1 MLNHVASVVLP
12 DVRDVQFLSDSYDT
26 LVQSKTIMG
35 GRFASFP
42 RRLDLLASNVGKI
55 SKAVD
60 EMPHYNLSIQLLD
73 CWGTPSQ
80 RGGTCA
86 RYRKILLKAIFRGL
100 GVDVLATNIDIAHR
114 VPLRNAT
121 FNNGDKRH
129 PNPFIRK
136 FTGRMDRDEVLASR
150 GCPTHY

>member
-1 MLNHVASVVLP
+1 MPNHVASVVLP

-26 LVQSKTIMG
+26 LV
-35 GRFASFP
+35 FASFP

-86 RYRKILLKAIFRGL
+86 RYRKILLKAIFWHRSRCL
-100 GVDVLATNIDIAHR
+100 GHEHR
-114 VPLRNAT
+114 HCSQGSTA
-121 FNNGDKRH
+121 
-129 PNPFIRK
+129 
-136 FTGRMDRDEVLASR
+136 
-150 GCPTHY
+150 

>member
-1 MLNHVASVVLP
+1 MPNHVASVVLP

-86 RYRKILLKAIFRGL
+86 RYRKILLKAIFWPRSRCL
-100 GVDVLATNIDIAHR
+100 GHEHR
-114 VPLRNAT
+114 HCSQGSTA
-121 FNNGDKRH
+121 
-129 PNPFIRK
+129 
-136 FTGRMDRDEVLASR
+136 
-150 GCPTHY
+150 

>member
-1 MLNHVASVVLP
+1 MPNHVASVVLP

-35 GRFASFP
+35 GRLASFP

-80 RGGTCA
+80 RG
-86 RYRKILLKAIFRGL
+86 
-100 GVDVLATNIDIAHR
+100 
-114 VPLRNAT
+114 
-121 FNNGDKRH
+121 
-129 PNPFIRK
+129 
-136 FTGRMDRDEVLASR
+136 
-150 GCPTHY
+150 

>member
-1 MLNHVASVVLP
+1 MPNHVASVVLP

-26 LVQSKTIMG
+26 LVQSNTIME

-86 RYRKILLKAIFRGL
+86 RYRKILFKAIFWPRSRCLGHGEISERHRLVHIVFSTRGVQ
-100 GVDVLATNIDIAHR
+100 GNVER
-114 VPLRNAT
+114 
-121 FNNGDKRH
+121 
-129 PNPFIRK
+129 FIQ
-136 FTGRMDRDEVLASR
+136 GS
-150 GCPTHY
+150 THWS